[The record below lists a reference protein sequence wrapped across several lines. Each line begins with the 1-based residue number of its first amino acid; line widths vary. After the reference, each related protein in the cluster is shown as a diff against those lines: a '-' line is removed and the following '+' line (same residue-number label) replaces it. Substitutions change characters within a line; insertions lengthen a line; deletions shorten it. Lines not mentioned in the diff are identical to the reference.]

1 MIVFCMVLMNSKKY
15 VLDNQELEDLGN
27 YPEFGM
33 RMHDILDPINNFL
46 YVTSETKYEVEKN
59 GNIFSDILVMAQKHI
74 SGKIHYIELSN
85 VDRENAVFL
94 KRALKELYR
103 SDDVILAYCVTNNY
117 VMTSS
122 DIDLKETCEK
132 VGCKLELIN

>member
-1 MIVFCMVLMNSKKY
+1 MLNCKNY
-15 VLDNQELEDLGN
+15 VLDYPELENLAN
-27 YPEFGM
+27 YPEFGL
-33 RMHDILDPINNFL
+33 RMEKILDPINNFL

-59 GNIFSDILVMAQKHI
+59 GCIFSDILAMAQKHI

>member
-1 MIVFCMVLMNSKKY
+1 MLSCKNY
-15 VLDNQELEDLGN
+15 VLDNDGLEDLGN
-27 YPEFGM
+27 NPEYGLKVQK
-33 RMHDILDPINNFL
+33 ILDPINNFL

-59 GNIFSDILVMAQKHI
+59 GYIFSDILAMAQKHI

-85 VDRENAVFL
+85 VDRENAVFIKRGL
-94 KRALKELYR
+94 KDVHR
-103 SDDVILAYCVTNNY
+103 SDDVILAFCLTNNY
-117 VMTSS
+117 VMASP